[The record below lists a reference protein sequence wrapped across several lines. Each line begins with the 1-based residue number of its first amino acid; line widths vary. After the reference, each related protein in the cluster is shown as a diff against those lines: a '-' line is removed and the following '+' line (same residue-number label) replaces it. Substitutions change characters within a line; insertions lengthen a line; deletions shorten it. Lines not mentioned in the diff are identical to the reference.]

1 MRKILGAL
9 AVGTLTITLSAPAA
23 HAAPAANVAQQVQP
37 QRNHRGDDRG
47 GDWNRDRYDHHR
59 RHCVTGLVR
68 EVLDW
73 LL

>member
-37 QRNHRGDDRG
+37 QRPGAKA
-47 GDWNRDRYDHHR
+47 NRRPQGSKRDTASRSESAR
-59 RHCVTGLVR
+59 SLNRL
-68 EVLDW
+68 
-73 LL
+73 